1 MPTPRAIRG
10 HALVSP
16 RHAHPLQCGPR
27 ALLPCVNV
35 WGHRQLRRRGLSR
48 RSLGADD
55 SPKLAGGG
63 VELRPPGCRRDG
75 VGGAAAWCTYA
86 TVTPAAARPRRPSRT
101 REKETAEPVQKAEV
115 GYQTEP
121 LNNPATPTT
130 GLVVRNMSMDAPF
143 DPLYARNAYLY
154 ASLSLPQTTK
164 IRILAK

>member
-1 MPTPRAIRG
+1 MRSTCAIAMCECLGPQTTPPPRLEPSLIGRG
-10 HALVSP
+10 
-16 RHAHPLQCGPR
+16 R
-27 ALLPCVNV
+27 LPKTR
-35 WGHRQLRRRGLSR
+35 GRRGRTASSR
-48 RSLGADD
+48 L
-55 SPKLAGGG
+55 
-63 VELRPPGCRRDG
+63 PPRRCWWCRRVVYVRD
-75 VGGAAAWCTYA
+75 CDSR
-86 TVTPAAARPRRPSRT
+86 PAASAVT